1 MPISQHDIASPNV
14 ETAPVPVDIC
24 ADRLKDLKTAIDT
37 QDVDTAREVL
47 RELHYA
53 DKAELLNLLDE
64 EGRQELTA
72 MIADSFDKD
81 ILPELSTEAALDVVE
96 TLGPDKSAEVLTQ
109 LETDDAIHVMGEL
122 SPETQ
127 QDILNVAPAV
137 LREELEEG
145 LSYPEQSAGR
155 LMNKR
160 LICVPEFW
168 SVGQTLG
175 YLRER
180 TDLPENFYVIYIT
193 DPKFHPVG
201 RVTLAKVTQSQLDV
215 SIASIMEEDSYAVQ
229 TTTDETDVAFQFWK
243 YGLVETPVVNA
254 QGRLVGTI
262 TVDDVVDVIHR
273 EDEKD
278 LLQAGGVMSQDIQ
291 LGVPETLKQRFPWL
305 FINLLTA
312 VLASFVIGLFEHTID
327 QLVVLAVL
335 MPIIVSMG
343 SNAGT
348 QSVTVT
354 IRALATRQLKPS
366 SYLAAIRKEVVVG
379 LFNGLG
385 FAVIMGVC
393 AYVIYH
399 DARLS
404 IVFALAT
411 IITLGIV
418 GLFGALIPLILHRLK
433 VDPAVS
439 STVFMTTVSDV
450 FGFLIFLGLATLV
463 MM

>member
-1 MPISQHDIASPNV
+1 
-14 ETAPVPVDIC
+14 
-24 ADRLKDLKTAIDT
+24 
-37 QDVDTAREVL
+37 
-47 RELHYA
+47 
-53 DKAELLNLLDE
+53 
-64 EGRQELTA
+64 
-72 MIADSFDKD
+72 
-81 ILPELSTEAALDVVE
+81 
-96 TLGPDKSAEVLTQ
+96 
-109 LETDDAIHVMGEL
+109 
-122 SPETQ
+122 
-127 QDILNVAPAV
+127 
-137 LREELEEG
+137 
-145 LSYPEQSAGR
+145 
-155 LMNKR
+155 MNKR

-168 SVGQTLG
+168 TVGQALD

-180 TDLPENFYVIYIT
+180 ADLPENFYVIYIT

-201 RVTLAKVTQSQLDV
+201 RVTLAKVAQNQPDV
-215 SIASIMEEDSYAVQ
+215 SIASIMEEDSHAVQ
-229 TTTDETDVAFQFWK
+229 TTTDQEEVAFQFWK
-243 YGLVETPVVNA
+243 YGLVEAPVVNA

-312 VLASFVIGLFEHTID
+312 VLASFVIGLFEDTID
-327 QLVVLAVL
+327 HLVVLAVL

-366 SYLAAIRKEVVVG
+366 LYGYAVRKEVIVG
-379 LFNGLG
+379 LLNGLG
-385 FAVIMGVC
+385 FAIIMGIC
-393 AYVIYH
+393 AYMIYG
-399 DARLS
+399 DIRLS

-411 IITLGIV
+411 IVTLGIV
-418 GLFGALIPLILHRLK
+418 GLFGALIPLILQRMK

-439 STVFMTTVSDV
+439 STVFMTTISDV